1 MAEEPDVLSAPLDEK
16 PLATAKPAPVD
27 PSERVEIID
36 VVRGLALF
44 GILAANFRG
53 FAAPAA
59 VYFDPGLYWPA
70 LHDRIAQGFVDTFIQ
85 GKFITI
91 FAFLFGLGFAVQ
103 FERAEVRGTR
113 FGRLF
118 SRRMAILAAF
128 GFVHGLLIWFG
139 DILLGYAVIGLV
151 LLLFRK
157 RKEKT
162 LLVWAAV
169 FYLIPLVIVGG
180 VVGASAA
187 GAPIPEQQPPSQ
199 AELQRIVAAYGSGS
213 FAELQAERAKEVV
226 SMNWGMMPVGGW
238 QILGL
243 FLFGMVAWKRRLLQ
257 PADEALP
264 RFRRVTFAAL
274 AIGVAGNGFAVGL
287 RWVLDVGP
295 FSLSPALLAVFALQI
310 ISVPALSAGY
320 VGSVILLSRNPFW
333 RGRFTRFGA
342 VGRMALTN
350 YLLQSIVGTT
360 IFYSYGLGLFGR
372 GGPALFLVPAVI
384 LFAIQAYFSSW
395 WLGRWRFG
403 PVEWL
408 WRSLTYGRLEPLS
421 RDVLQRDPGASA
433 A

>member
-1 MAEEPDVLSAPLDEK
+1 MADVPGVLTAPLDEK
-16 PLATAKPAPVD
+16 AQSEAKPAPVD
-27 PSERVEIID
+27 PSERVAIID
-36 VVRGLALF
+36 VIRGLALF

-59 VYFDPGLYWPA
+59 VYFDPALYWPA

-91 FAFLFGLGFAVQ
+91 FAFLFGLGFAAQ
-103 FERAEVRGTR
+103 LERAEARGIR

-118 SRRMAILAAF
+118 SRRMAILVAF

-139 DILLGYAVIGLV
+139 DILLAYALIGL
-151 LLLFRK
+151 LLLFFRR

-180 VVGASAA
+180 IIGASAA
-187 GAPIPEQQPPSQ
+187 GAPIPEQHPPSQ

-213 FAELQAERAKEVV
+213 FAELQGERAKEVFG
-226 SMNWGMMPVGGW
+226 MNWGMMPIGGW

-243 FLFGMVAWKRRLLQ
+243 FLAGTVAWKRRLLQ
-257 PADEALP
+257 PSAEALP
-264 RFRRVTFAAL
+264 RFRRITFVAL
-274 AIGVAGNGFAVGL
+274 TLGITGNVAAVGL
-287 RWVLDVGP
+287 RWLHDLSA
-295 FSLSPALLAVFALQI
+295 FSLSPPMIPVFALQI

-320 VGSVILLSRNPFW
+320 VGAVVLLSRNAVW
-333 RGRFTRFGA
+333 RARFSRFGA

-360 IFYSYGLGLFGR
+360 IFYSYGLGLFGK
-372 GGPALFLVPAVI
+372 GGPALFLVPTVV
-384 LFAIQAYFSSW
+384 LFAILAYFSSW
-395 WLGRWRFG
+395 WLARWRFG

-408 WRSLTYGRLEPLS
+408 WRSLTYGRVERLS
-421 RDVLQRDPGASA
+421 HDVLRRDPGASSA
-433 A
+433 